1 MDVISCRSGFIFFV
15 SRFVTLSSFIFLSVG
30 CVGLV
35 KPVSEDDRDTSG
47 SYDGRWL
54 ATHTF
59 TAETQIVQN
68 WRMTCNE
75 PSEKFGLVVSD
86 GVLWIDGREPKVET
100 YISSKGEF
108 RLEMPT
114 SSKIRESEGTSRGI
128 GNGKI
133 TMILLGDFSGAEPK
147 GVFTMGIAQ
156 LGNAGCTSKYSFAKI

>member
-1 MDVISCRSGFIFFV
+1 MGV
-15 SRFVTLSSFIFLSVG
+15 S
-30 CVGLV
+30 
-35 KPVSEDDRDTSG
+35 
-47 SYDGRWL
+47 
-54 ATHTF
+54 
-59 TAETQIVQN
+59 N
-68 WRMTCNE
+68 
-75 PSEKFGLVVSD
+75 
-86 GVLWIDGREPKVET
+86 GVLWIDGGEPKVET

-114 SSKIRESEGTSRGI
+114 STKIRESEGSSRGI